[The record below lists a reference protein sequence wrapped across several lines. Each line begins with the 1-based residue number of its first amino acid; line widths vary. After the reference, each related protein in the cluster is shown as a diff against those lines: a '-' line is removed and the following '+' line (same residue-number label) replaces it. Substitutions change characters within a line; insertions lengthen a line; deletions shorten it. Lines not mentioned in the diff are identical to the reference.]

1 MILTKIKSLEF
12 KIKKGSYLLIAV
24 LFAFSLFSFSTIQ
37 AASQGSAGTTS
48 SGTVEVGIAVNRSII
63 IQGLRDFNFGLW
75 RNGDGTLIDNDDVC
89 VAKTSNFGNYGVR
102 AAGNGDGLDPSA
114 FTLSNGFDQINYN
127 VYWNDQTGTAGT
139 QQLTP
144 GLIEHGQVE
153 TAFHVIIAVIFGV
166 CTNNANVQIEIPDT
180 ELASAVGGAYSGTLT
195 LLVIPD

>member
-1 MILTKIKSLEF
+1 MITTKIKFLDS
-12 KIKKGSYLLIAV
+12 KIKKISYLILASY
-24 LFAFSLFSFSTIQ
+24 FAFSLVSFSNLQ
-37 AASQGSAGTTS
+37 AASQGSAGATS

-102 AAGNGDGLDPSA
+102 AAGNGDGFDPSA

-127 VYWNDQTGTAGT
+127 VYWNDETGTAGA

-144 GLIEHGQVE
+144 GLIQHGQVE
-153 TAFHVIIAVIFGV
+153 TAIHVIFAAVFGV
-166 CTNNANVQIEIPDT
+166 CFNNANVQIEIPDT
-180 ELASAVGGAYSGTLT
+180 ELAAAVGGAYSGTLT